1 VSSARR
7 VFEPGRKQGA
17 DSTALRPQA
26 LRLTNDF
33 VGLDE
38 EDPCPW
44 GVVRRMLARGPDR
57 SVRTHQD

>member
-1 VSSARR
+1 MSSARR
-7 VFEPGRKQGA
+7 VFERGTKEGT

-33 VGLDE
+33 VGLNE

-44 GVVRRMLARGPDR
+44 GVVRRMLARDLDGT
-57 SVRTHQD
+57 VRTHQD